1 MESDGRQEE
10 REIYGVSQDALT
22 FFRLSYFFIF
32 SANENCLFWEK

>member
-10 REIYGVSQDALT
+10 WEFFGVSQDALA

-32 SANENCLFWEK
+32 SVKKNLCF